1 MAGQVGYQKSI
12 FIRTTAETTSSNVA
26 LKANTSSLTLG
37 AELLDDTDF
46 TSTGWRSRAQ
56 GLRDWSVTA
65 TVFWGSTDAGVAKLR
80 SAFLNATK
88 LVVRY
93 LPDGTA
99 GYQGTAYVENFTNS
113 GDVGGL
119 ETIDVSLLPATAS
132 MTTL

>member
-1 MAGQVGYQKSI
+1 MSQVGYQKSI
-12 FIRTTAETTSSNVA
+12 LIKTTAETTA
-26 LKANTSSLTLG
+26 QYTAMAANTSSLTLG

-46 TSTGWRSRAQ
+46 LSTGWRSRAQ

-65 TVFWGSTDAGVAKLR
+65 TVFWGSTDPSVAKLR

-88 LVVRY
+88 LDVRY
-93 LPDGTA
+93 LPDGIN

-119 ETIDVSLLPATAS
+119 ETIDVSLQPATAS